1 MIGLQRAQFLLGF
14 LLLAI
19 GLAHAQG
26 GGADSKTVNYKEDV
40 IQDLRKKNDLS
51 PEFAL
56 VGGAAVQ
63 YAVHEQEGLHINL
76 PAKRDATA
84 AVGLQAKF
92 KVSGDFEIT
101 GAYELLAADAPV
113 KPQNVVGVNMFIM
126 QGPDG
131 KRFARL
137 GRSGTAQDHVYV
149 VGHNDPEQ
157 KAKAQRFPTT
167 EKGGQLRLVRA
178 GSTLIYL
185 VKDGTTDGKF
195 KEIFKAEKFG
205 TDELTVVRFVVTT
218 EDKPLTADARLL
230 ELRIRSGGQVA
241 DAPTVAPEKPGEPK
255 TAETAKTSASR
266 GWLIAALL
274 IGVALV
280 VMLAVVIGVWLL
292 MRRAAAKP
300 PEPPGA
306 KDKRKK

>member
-1 MIGLQRAQFLLGF
+1 MSGWQRARYLLGF
-14 LLLAI
+14 LVLAF
-19 GLAHAQG
+19 GLAYAEG
-26 GGADSKTVNYKEDV
+26 GDSKAVNYKEDV
-40 IQDLRKKNDLS
+40 VQDLRKKNDVS
-51 PEFAL
+51 SEFML
-56 VGGAAVQ
+56 VGGEAVQ

-76 PAKRDATA
+76 PAKRKATA
-84 AVGLQAKF
+84 AVGLQAKIR
-92 KVSGDFEIT
+92 VSGDFEIT

-157 KAKAQRFPTT
+157 KPKAQRFPTT
-167 EKGGQLRLVRA
+167 EKGGQLRLVRE
-178 GSTLIYL
+178 GSVLTYL
-185 VKDGTTDGKF
+185 VKDGTTGKF
-195 KEIFKAEKFG
+195 KELFTTEFG
-205 TDELTVVRFVVTT
+205 TDYLTAVRFVVTT
-218 EDKPLTADARLL
+218 EDKPLAADARLL

-255 TAETAKTSASR
+255 TAETAQTSASR